1 MARDRKK
8 HASDKEVPAAPPVAV
23 SSNLAMGQQRQQ
35 FLAMIRALAIEA
47 ARAEHETGL
56 AKTPDAGHSNK

>member
-8 HASDKEVPAAPPVAV
+8 HASDKEVPTAPPVAV
-23 SSNLAMGQQRQQ
+23 SSNLAMDQQREQ

-47 ARAEHETGL
+47 ARADYETGL
-56 AKTPDAGHSNK
+56 AKIPDAGHSTK